1 MNIWI
6 WIYIYTYIYIF
17 FFFVYLHNIRYTY
30 IYIYNI
36 YIYINT
42 NIHTFVLLYLLIY
55 LFTSVRTRVP
65 CCPPRSM
72 VPHLPFQNL
81 YLRYLKRVRATAS
94 HPHALFPV
102 GMQPGVCFGKE
113 TELLTGERVIFL
125 VETNVYRRQKGL
137 FYKPK
142 ITFFSLPK
150 LWPERSGKENK
161 CFPPKTNLSHAEK

>member
-1 MNIWI
+1 M
-6 WIYIYTYIYIF
+6 
-17 FFFVYLHNIRYTY
+17 VYVY
-30 IYIYNI
+30 I

-42 NIHTFVLLYLLIY
+42 NIHTFVFLYLLIY
-55 LFTSVRTRVP
+55 LFTSARTRVP

-81 YLRYLKRVRATAS
+81 YLRYLKHVRATAS

-113 TELLTGERVIFL
+113 TEPLTGERVIFL

-161 CFPPKTNLSHAEK
+161 GFPPKTNLSHAEANLFRKS